1 VQKADIVKVSSPKVN
16 PATLTLEELVH
27 LVDVSVVSKYGADLA
42 QLTRVSAEDMQ
53 GTIELFKHDLDSLPM
68 QIRSAVQ
75 DVVGARKTNAQPT

>member
-42 QLTRVSAEDMQ
+42 QLTRVSVEDMQ
-53 GTIELFKHDLDSLPM
+53 GTIELFKHDLDNSLPM
-68 QIRSAVQ
+68 QIRSAV
-75 DVVGARKTNAQPT
+75 